1 MVAMVL
7 VGALAALAACGG
19 GEAAERAPSQSA
31 PTQSTPLEKLTSVV
45 QLGDSIASGEGTLY
59 GYTWDAG
66 SKEWTGGNVDA
77 TWPPPYPDC
86 HVSPDAYG
94 NAVVEYFGATLHQF
108 ACSGATFADGI
119 TVPETDDGTEDRP
132 AEFGNWDTQSDLNA
146 DYDAAKPQLVLVT
159 LGADD
164 LQFSAIVEDCVKNA
178 YYYYFDLEDER
189 CTKGNPG
196 DDIQNDFF
204 AFIPTLQANYAT
216 LVKWIKARA
225 EANGDPAPKI
235 VFTNYANPIPEDG
248 ALCNDTNYLYKEQ
261 LQYLSSLVDQANEAI
276 EDTINGLKDPDVA
289 VADISGAYD
298 VQGVSHI
305 WCSDDPWAY
314 GLSIYS
320 VTSPTSFESKAP
332 FHPTPDGQDS
342 IAEHV
347 VPVVKQWFAPA

>member
-1 MVAMVL
+1 MGLVVVGMLVAV
-7 VGALAALAACGG
+7 AACG
-19 GEAAERAPSQSA
+19 EDEVTERR
-31 PTQSTPLEKLTSVV
+31 PTQGAALEQLTSVV

-59 GYTWDAG
+59 GYTWDPD
-66 SKEWTGGNVDA
+66 SREWTGGNVDA
-77 TWPPPYPDC
+77 PWPPPYPDC

-94 NAVVEYFGATLHQF
+94 NAVVEHFGATLAQF

-119 TVPETDDGTEDRP
+119 SAPETDGSTVYRP
-132 AEFGNWDTQSDLNA
+132 AEFGNWDTQTDLNA
-146 DYDAAKPQLVLVT
+146 DYDTAKPQLVLVT

-189 CTKGNPG
+189 CVKGNPG
-196 DDIQNDFF
+196 DDIQQDFF
-204 AFIPTLQANYAT
+204 GFLPTLKANYVT

-225 EANGDPAPKI
+225 AANGAPVPKI

-248 ALCNDTNYLYKEQ
+248 ALCPDTNYLYKEQ
-261 LQYLSSLVDQANEAI
+261 LQYLASLVDEANETI
-276 EDTINGLKDPDVA
+276 EDTINGLNDPDVA
-289 VADISGAYD
+289 VADISGAYN

-305 WCSDDPWAY
+305 WCSDAPWAY

-320 VTSPTSFESKAP
+320 VTSPSSFDSKAP

-342 IAEHV
+342 IAEHI
-347 VPVVKQWFAPA
+347 VPVIHRWFQPA